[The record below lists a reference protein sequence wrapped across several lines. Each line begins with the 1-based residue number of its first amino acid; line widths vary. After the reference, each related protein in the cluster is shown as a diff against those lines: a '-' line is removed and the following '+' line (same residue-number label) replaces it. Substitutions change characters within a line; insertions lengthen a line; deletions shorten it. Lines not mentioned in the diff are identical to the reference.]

1 MVKREIDMTAYNMQ
15 KHKSTLRQFGGI
27 GDRVLMGII
36 YFFLI
41 FILIIILIPIINIIA
56 SSFSSSAAVM
66 AGKVTLWP
74 VDFSLMGYE
83 AVFNNGLIS
92 GGFLN
97 SLYYMVVGTAINL
110 IVTFLAA
117 YPLSHRNLVGRKAIT
132 FFFSFT
138 MFFSGGMIPTYLVVK
153 NLGMIDTFWAMVIPG
168 ALSVY
173 NVIIARTFMQSS
185 IPYDLYES
193 AQIDG
198 CSYFKAFC
206 RITLPLSKP
215 VIAVLTLMFAVGH
228 WNAYFGALMYLR
240 SQSKFPL
247 QLVLRQILVLNSFNM
262 NDMTASMVEDALEKQ
277 YLANLLKYSVIVV
290 ATTPLMILYP
300 FIQKHFVK
308 GVMLGSIKG

>member
-1 MVKREIDMTAYNMQ
+1 MTVKSAGHRR
-15 KHKSTLRQFGGI
+15 HTLRQFSGLS
-27 GDRVLMGII
+27 DNMLMGVI
-36 YFFLI
+36 YAFLI
-41 FILIIILIPIINIIA
+41 FVLIVILIPIINIIA
-56 SSFSSSAAVM
+56 SSFSSSKAVV

-74 VDFSLMGYE
+74 VDFSLKGYQ
-83 AVFNNGLIS
+83 AVFNNRLIA

-97 SLYYMVVGTAINL
+97 SLYYMVIGTSINL
-110 IVTFLAA
+110 IVTMLAA
-117 YPLSHRNLVGRKAIT
+117 YPLSHKSLVGRRAIT

-153 NLGMIDTFWAMVIPG
+153 DLGMIDTVWAMVIPG
-168 ALSVY
+168 AMSVY
-173 NVIIARTFMQSS
+173 NVIIARTFMQNS

-193 AQIDG
+193 AMIDG
-198 CSYFKAFC
+198 CSYCKAFF
-206 RITLPLSKP
+206 RITLPLSKS

-240 SQSKFPL
+240 TQSKFPL
-247 QLVLRQILVLNSFNM
+247 QLVLRQILVLNSFNI
-262 NDMTASMVEDALEKQ
+262 NDMTASMVEDALDKQ

>member
-1 MVKREIDMTAYNMQ
+1 MTVKSAGRPRHA
-15 KHKSTLRQFGGI
+15 LRQFSGL
-27 GDRVLMGII
+27 GDNILMGII
-36 YFFLI
+36 YAFLV
-41 FILIIILIPIINIIA
+41 FILIVILIPIINIIA
-56 SSFSSSAAVM
+56 SSFSSSKAVV

-74 VDFSLMGYE
+74 VDFSLRGYQ
-83 AVFNNGLIS
+83 AVFNNRLIA

-97 SLYYMVVGTAINL
+97 SLYYMVIGTSINL
-110 IVTFLAA
+110 IVTMLAA
-117 YPLSHRNLVGRKAIT
+117 YPLSHKSLVGRRAIT

-138 MFFSGGMIPTYLVVK
+138 MFFNGGMIPTYLVVK
-153 NLGMIDTFWAMVIPG
+153 NLGMIDTVWAMVVPG
-168 ALSVY
+168 AMSVY
-173 NVIIARTFMQSS
+173 NVIIARTFMQNS

-193 AQIDG
+193 AMIDG
-198 CSYFKAFC
+198 CSYCKAFF
-206 RITLPLSKP
+206 RITLPLSKS

-240 SQSKFPL
+240 SQDKFPL
-247 QLVLRQILVLNSFNM
+247 QLVLRQILVLNSFNI

-290 ATTPLMILYP
+290 ATAPLMILYP

>member
-1 MVKREIDMTAYNMQ
+1 MTVKSVGHRR
-15 KHKSTLRQFGGI
+15 HTLRQFSGLS
-27 GDRVLMGII
+27 DNMLMGVI
-36 YFFLI
+36 YAFLI
-41 FILIIILIPIINIIA
+41 FVLIVILIPIINIIA
-56 SSFSSSAAVM
+56 SSFSSSKAVVT
-66 AGKVTLWP
+66 GKVTLWP
-74 VDFSLMGYE
+74 VDFSLKGYQ
-83 AVFNNGLIS
+83 AVFNNRLIA

-97 SLYYMVVGTAINL
+97 SLYYMVIGTSINL
-110 IVTFLAA
+110 IVTMLAA
-117 YPLSHRNLVGRKAIT
+117 YPLSHKSLVGRRAIT

-153 NLGMIDTFWAMVIPG
+153 DLGMIDTVWAMVIPG
-168 ALSVY
+168 AMSVY
-173 NVIIARTFMQSS
+173 NVIIARTFMQNS

-193 AQIDG
+193 AMIDG
-198 CSYFKAFC
+198 CSYCKAFF
-206 RITLPLSKP
+206 RITLPLSKS

-240 SQSKFPL
+240 TQSKFPL
-247 QLVLRQILVLNSFNM
+247 QLVLRQILVLNSFNI
-262 NDMTASMVEDALEKQ
+262 NDMTASMVEDALDKQ

>member
-1 MVKREIDMTAYNMQ
+1 M
-15 KHKSTLRQFGGI
+15 
-27 GDRVLMGII
+27 
-36 YFFLI
+36 
-41 FILIIILIPIINIIA
+41 
-56 SSFSSSAAVM
+56 
-66 AGKVTLWP
+66 
-74 VDFSLMGYE
+74 DFSLKGYQ
-83 AVFNNGLIS
+83 AVFNNRLIA

-97 SLYYMVVGTAINL
+97 SLYYMVIGTSINL
-110 IVTFLAA
+110 IVTMLAA
-117 YPLSHRNLVGRKAIT
+117 YPLSHKSLVGRRAIT

-153 NLGMIDTFWAMVIPG
+153 DLGMIDTVWAMVIPG
-168 ALSVY
+168 AMSVY
-173 NVIIARTFMQSS
+173 NVIIARTFMQNS

-193 AQIDG
+193 AMIDG
-198 CSYFKAFC
+198 CSYCKAFF
-206 RITLPLSKP
+206 RITLPLSKS

-240 SQSKFPL
+240 TQSKFPL
-247 QLVLRQILVLNSFNM
+247 QLVLRQILVLNSFNI
-262 NDMTASMVEDALEKQ
+262 NDMTASMVEDALDKQ

>member
-1 MVKREIDMTAYNMQ
+1 MTVKSVGHRR
-15 KHKSTLRQFGGI
+15 HTLRQFSGLS
-27 GDRVLMGII
+27 DNMLMGVI
-36 YFFLI
+36 YAFLI
-41 FILIIILIPIINIIA
+41 FVLIVILIPIINIIA
-56 SSFSSSAAVM
+56 SSFSSSKAVVT
-66 AGKVTLWP
+66 GKVTLWP
-74 VDFSLMGYE
+74 VDFSLKGYQ
-83 AVFNNGLIS
+83 AVFNNRLIA

-97 SLYYMVVGTAINL
+97 SLYYMMIGTSINL
-110 IVTFLAA
+110 IVTMLAA
-117 YPLSHRNLVGRKAIT
+117 YPLSHKSLVGRRAIT

-153 NLGMIDTFWAMVIPG
+153 DLGMIDTVWAMVIPG
-168 ALSVY
+168 AMSVY
-173 NVIIARTFMQSS
+173 NVIIARTFMQNS

-193 AQIDG
+193 AMIDG
-198 CSYFKAFC
+198 CSYCKAFF
-206 RITLPLSKP
+206 RITLHLSKS

-240 SQSKFPL
+240 TQSKFPL
-247 QLVLRQILVLNSFNM
+247 QLVLRQILVLNSFNI
-262 NDMTASMVEDALEKQ
+262 NDMTASMVEDALDKQ

>member
-1 MVKREIDMTAYNMQ
+1 MTVKSAGHRR
-15 KHKSTLRQFGGI
+15 HTLRQFSGLSDNMLI
-27 GDRVLMGII
+27 GVI
-36 YFFLI
+36 YAFLI
-41 FILIIILIPIINIIA
+41 FVLIVILIPIINIIA
-56 SSFSSSAAVM
+56 SSFSSSKAVV

-74 VDFSLMGYE
+74 VDFSLKGYQ
-83 AVFNNGLIS
+83 AVFNNRLIA

-97 SLYYMVVGTAINL
+97 SLYYMVIGTSINL
-110 IVTFLAA
+110 IVTMLAA
-117 YPLSHRNLVGRKAIT
+117 YPLSHKSLVGRRAIT

-153 NLGMIDTFWAMVIPG
+153 DLGMIDTVWAMVIPG
-168 ALSVY
+168 AMSVY
-173 NVIIARTFMQSS
+173 NVIIARTFMQNS

-193 AQIDG
+193 AMIDG
-198 CSYFKAFC
+198 CSYCKAFF
-206 RITLPLSKP
+206 RITLPLSKS

-240 SQSKFPL
+240 TQSKFPL
-247 QLVLRQILVLNSFNM
+247 QLVLRQILVLNSFNI
-262 NDMTASMVEDALEKQ
+262 NDMTAGMVEDALDKQ

>member
-1 MVKREIDMTAYNMQ
+1 MNVTVKSAGHRR
-15 KHKSTLRQFGGI
+15 HTLRQFSGLSDNMLI
-27 GDRVLMGII
+27 GVI
-36 YFFLI
+36 YAFLI
-41 FILIIILIPIINIIA
+41 FVLIVILIPIINIIA
-56 SSFSSSAAVM
+56 SSFSSSKAVV

-74 VDFSLMGYE
+74 VDFSLKGYQ
-83 AVFNNGLIS
+83 AVFNNRLIA

-97 SLYYMVVGTAINL
+97 SLYYMVIGTSINL
-110 IVTFLAA
+110 IVTMLAA
-117 YPLSHRNLVGRKAIT
+117 YPLSHKSLVGRRAIT

-153 NLGMIDTFWAMVIPG
+153 DLGMIDTVWAMVIPG
-168 ALSVY
+168 AMSVY
-173 NVIIARTFMQSS
+173 NVIIARTFMQNS

-193 AQIDG
+193 AMIDG
-198 CSYFKAFC
+198 CSYCKAFF
-206 RITLPLSKP
+206 RITLPLSKS

-240 SQSKFPL
+240 TQSKFPL
-247 QLVLRQILVLNSFNM
+247 QLVLRQILVLNSFNI
-262 NDMTASMVEDALEKQ
+262 NDMTAGMVEDALDKQ